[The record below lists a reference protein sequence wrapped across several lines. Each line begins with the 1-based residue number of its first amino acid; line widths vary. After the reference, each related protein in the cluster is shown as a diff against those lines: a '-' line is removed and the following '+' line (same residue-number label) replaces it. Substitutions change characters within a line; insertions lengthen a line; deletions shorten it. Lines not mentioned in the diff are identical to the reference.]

1 MNIFLGW
8 AGRLVRAVR
17 VKNGEPPTG
26 FRQFVRITLHR
37 FRRRGL
43 RLIDAVFGEG
53 AGARFNVAVL
63 RASSEGAGL
72 TIVPTDVMRRET
84 VESLVSGADEYYR
97 SAIANG
103 ATSFLKRKPF
113 HSLDETPQVLVR
125 LGWLLHGAHLTTGLH
140 VVEYGG
146 GSGWLSALI
155 WQMGCHVT
163 CVDASA
169 AALELAHQAF
179 EEHRHLIVWP
189 GAQCATALTDGHTLP
204 LPDASMDRIVC
215 LNAFHHVPNPADVL
229 KEMARVLRPGGIA
242 GFSEPGA
249 GHSRTAQA
257 QYEMRNY
264 TVIENDIVI
273 EDIERWALDS
283 GFGCLEL
290 AVVDPRSY
298 RVDWRE
304 YTELIAGGV
313 AAERYVDTIR
323 EAAASRRLFFLRK
336 PGETPADSRQRRG
349 LAGSVKVALDA
360 TQVSRGGTFSG
371 EASVANTGA
380 NIWLPSNAPLG
391 PVFLG
396 IHLFAPDGQLINR
409 DFGRIWLPHG
419 LRPEESATFRFTFDA
434 PPAGEY
440 RLGFDLVSE
449 HVCWF
454 EMNGA
459 DVVSVDISVR

>member
-1 MNIFLGW
+1 LLATLSVEELN
-8 AGRLVRAVR
+8 RTSD
-17 VKNGEPPTG
+17 EY
-26 FRQFVRITLHR
+26 FRQHDDLAVYLSKPFSDAEESSDLLIAFSQVVTGLNAPYGADVLDFGAGTCWSTRCLTQMGYAVTATDVSARALEIGR
-37 FRRRGL
+37 EMFRRLPVVGHHVPPEFL
-43 RLIDAVFGEG
+43 VFDG
-53 AGARFNVAVL
+53 RHFN
-63 RASSEGAGL
+63 
-72 TIVPTDVMRRET
+72 
-84 VESLVSGADEYYR
+84 
-97 SAIANG
+97 
-103 ATSFLKRKPF
+103 
-113 HSLDETPQVLVR
+113 
-125 LGWLLHGAHLTTGLH
+125 
-140 VVEYGG
+140 
-146 GSGWLSALI
+146 
-155 WQMGCHVT
+155 
-163 CVDASA
+163 
-169 AALELAHQAF
+169 
-179 EEHRHLIVWP
+179 
-189 GAQCATALTDGHTLP
+189 

-459 DVVSVDISVR
+459 DVVSVDVSVR

>member
-1 MNIFLGW
+1 M
-8 AGRLVRAVR
+8 RLVRRALSFSGLVWKLAKSKTAR
-17 VKNGEPPTG
+17 E
-26 FRQFVRITLHR
+26 Q
-37 FRRRGL
+37 L
-43 RLIDAVFGEG
+43 RLILGRQEIAPLAPADDGDFIDVRTLLATLSVEELNRTSDDYFRQHDDLAVYLSKPFSNAEESSDLLIAFSQVVTGLNAPYGADVLDFG
-53 AGARFNVAVL
+53 AGTCWSTRCLTQMGYAVT
-63 RASSEGAGL
+63 A
-72 TIVPTDVMRRET
+72 TDV
-84 VESLVSGADEYYR
+84 S
-97 SAIANG
+97 
-103 ATSFLKRKPF
+103 
-113 HSLDETPQVLVR
+113 
-125 LGWLLHGAHLTTGLH
+125 
-140 VVEYGG
+140 
-146 GSGWLSALI
+146 
-155 WQMGCHVT
+155 
-163 CVDASA
+163 
-169 AALELAHQAF
+169 
-179 EEHRHLIVWP
+179 
-189 GAQCATALTDGHTLP
+189 ATALEIGREMFRRLPVVGHHVPPEFLVFDGRHFN

-273 EDIERWALDS
+273 EDIERWALDA
-283 GFGCLEL
+283 GFSCLEL

-298 RVDWRE
+298 RVDWRA

-349 LAGSVKVALDA
+349 LAGRVRVALDA
-360 TQVSRGGTFSG
+360 IQVSRGGTFSG
-371 EASVANTGA
+371 EASVENTGG

-419 LRPEESATFRFTFDA
+419 LRPAESATFRFTFDA

-459 DVVSVDISVR
+459 DVVSIDISVR